1 MFRFL
6 KDRKQFWL
14 FWGAWIAF
22 ALLLIVKIKF
32 DVPGAMKSWPRLISA
47 LQSDAFEDVVG
58 DLLTGLISAYF
69 FYVVID
75 LIPRQRLER
84 KTKEILSKLLSSIVE
99 TFLHDRITAYAEP
112 LGKCHELDSEEIS
125 QSRLQLEGKP
135 DSRQFLS
142 LRFIAKSGY
151 PKFLNSLQLTV
162 SLGVDHAAVWMN
174 VTDCV
179 ARLKDHGE
187 RADRTGLLGNMVDII
202 NLLDKPEFDESVEN
216 EVFMWQLVVR
226 DDMKKSLD
234 LAEEL
239 QSICQWHG
247 KGSNRYEKN

>member
-58 DLLTGLISAYF
+58 DLLAGLISAYF
-69 FYVVID
+69 FCVVID
-75 LIPRQRLER
+75 LIPRRRLER
-84 KTKEILSKLLSSIVE
+84 KTKEILRKLLSSIVE
-99 TFLHDRITAYAEP
+99 TFLHDRITAHAEP
-112 LGKCHELDSEEIS
+112 LGKFHELDSEEIS
-125 QSRLQLEGKP
+125 QSRLPLEGKP

-142 LRFIAKSGY
+142 LTFIAKWGY
-151 PKFLNSLQLTV
+151 PKFLNSLQLAV

-179 ARLKDHGE
+179 ARLKDPGE

-202 NLLDKPEFDESVEN
+202 NLLDNQS
-216 EVFMWQLVVR
+216 L
-226 DDMKKSLD
+226 MKVSKMRFS
-234 LAEEL
+234 
-239 QSICQWHG
+239 CG
-247 KGSNRYEKN
+247 N

>member
-58 DLLTGLISAYF
+58 DLLTGLVSAYF

-75 LIPRQRLER
+75 LIPRRRLER
-84 KTKEILSKLLSSIVE
+84 KTKEIMSKLLSSIVE
-99 TFLHDRITAYAEP
+99 TFLHDRITAHAEP
-112 LGKCHELDSEEIS
+112 LGKFHELDSEEIS
-125 QSRLQLEGKP
+125 QSRLLLEGKP

-142 LRFIAKSGY
+142 LTFIAKWGY
-151 PKFLNSLQLTV
+151 PKFLNSLQLAV

-226 DDMKKSLD
+226 DDMKKPLD

-239 QSICQWHG
+239 QSICQ
-247 KGSNRYEKN
+247 